1 MFVFNK
7 DSLIQFLCI
16 FRKHIYS
23 KIYAKNGFDLV
34 MTIYSLWK
42 ISKSRWIYLTAV
54 FQYGNLGPYIEGN

>member
-34 MTIYSLWK
+34 MTIYSL
-42 ISKSRWIYLTAV
+42 
-54 FQYGNLGPYIEGN
+54 